1 MAQMVLRLFYW
12 PHLLVL
18 LQATLLPQAVVVV
31 VKIQLPQIL
40 EAHQV
45 VVREAQVPQHHQE
58 FLVKAILEVLVL
70 VEALNLAVVAVV
82 QGQKQ

>member
-1 MAQMVLRLFYW
+1 MALRLFCL
-12 PHLLVL
+12 PHLLAL
-18 LQATLLPQAVVVV
+18 LQATLLLQAVVEA
-31 VKIQLPQIL
+31 VKMQLPQIL
-40 EAHQV
+40 EAHQA
-45 VVREAQVPQHHQE
+45 VVREAQVPQHHRE